1 MSEDSTRYA
10 DLRLVEGC
18 IISEGFCPALQG
30 ERITGVA
37 GRSEE
42 GLFLPIQK
50 CTEVN
55 WFYQKLLKKQLV
67 MDCRVANFLKFASG
81 FLGSD

>member
-18 IISEGFCPALQG
+18 IISEGFCPVLQG
-30 ERITGVA
+30 ERIADVA
-37 GRSEE
+37 GRPDEDPS
-42 GLFLPIQK
+42 LQVQK
-50 CTEVN
+50 SAEVN
-55 WFYQKLLKKQLV
+55 WFYRKFLKDQPAIAFRL
-67 MDCRVANFLKFASG
+67 ASFLKFASG